1 VFETQPFAHPQMRN
15 PLLACQTTVNQF
27 QRSPAMKTV
36 LKVIFVLLIVFLLGG
51 FLLPAKTYVS
61 REIEIARPASFIFQ
75 FFNGF
80 KRYNEWSPYL
90 AHDPQSKYSYS
101 GPETG
106 IGAKMSW
113 DGEKLGQGSQTVL
126 SVQENAQVVVD
137 LKFDGGGGKATYALE
152 NKGDSTL
159 MRWTFE
165 SNAGNNPMMRWM
177 NLALD
182 KFVGPDYEQ
191 GLANLKALVE
201 KLPNAKFGNFAV
213 QRQKVDA
220 RSVLKIDVVAPDNL
234 LEISNAY
241 SKAYGEISKALAA
254 QNAQALPSAPLGFDL
269 GHKEGKYF
277 FQAALVTASEL
288 KSEGKVVAQ
297 TLPASDVLYAVHTG
311 NYDKLDK
318 SATLLRAYAEVYG
331 YKYREPVVFAFV
343 DDPTI
348 DPDAARTEMILY
360 LTP

>member
-1 VFETQPFAHPQMRN
+1 
-15 PLLACQTTVNQF
+15 
-27 QRSPAMKTV
+27 MKTA
-36 LKVIFVLLIVFLLGG
+36 LKVVFALLIVFLLGG
-51 FLLPAKTYVS
+51 LLLPAKARVS

-90 AHDPQSKYSYS
+90 AQDPQSKYSYT

-106 IGAKMSW
+106 VGAKMSW
-113 DGEKLGQGSQTVL
+113 DSEKLGLGSQTVL
-126 SVQENAQVVVD
+126 SVKENAEVVTD

-152 NKGDSTL
+152 SKGDSTL

-165 SNAGNNPMMRWM
+165 TDAGNNPLMRWM

-182 KFVGPDYEQ
+182 KFVAPDYEQ
-191 GLANLKALVE
+191 GLANLKARVE

-213 QRQKVDA
+213 QRQKVEA

-234 LEISNAY
+234 LEISDAY
-241 SKAYGEISKALAA
+241 SKAYGEISAALAA
-254 QNAQALPSAPLGFDL
+254 QNTEAVPGAPLGFDL
-269 GHKEGKYF
+269 GRKEGKYF
-277 FQAALVTASEL
+277 FQAALVTATEL
-288 KSEGKVVAQ
+288 KSAGKVIAE
-297 TLPASDVLYAVHTG
+297 TLPASEVLYAVHTG
-311 NYDKLDK
+311 NYDKLNN
-318 SATLLRAYAEVYG
+318 SATLLRAYADVYG
-331 YKYREPVVFAFV
+331 YTYREPLVFAFV